1 MKNLIRAFIVEDS
14 DFLREMLDL
23 VFTSEGI
30 KIVGMAGTGG
40 EKTFSRIKSLKP
52 DVVLVDLVLP
62 QQNGLWLINKINQ
75 MGDETKVIVCSSL
88 KTERVRTQVELLG
101 ALDFISKPF
110 KSSEIVRAVFSAVQ
124 PEEHIAMVA

>member
-1 MKNLIRAFIVEDS
+1 MKNFISVFIVEDS
-14 DFLREMLDL
+14 DFLREMLAR

-30 KIVGMAGTGG
+30 KIVGMADGGG
-40 EKTFSRIKSLKP
+40 EKTLSRIKSLKP

-75 MGDETKVIVCSSL
+75 IGDETKVLVCSSL
-88 KTERVRTQVELLG
+88 KPEWIRTQVELSG

-124 PEEHIAMVA
+124 PEEHIAMAA